1 MNACSVRSKELGVA
15 LDLNERDAG
24 LLKEGRRAY
33 KELEAL
39 VKGWKAKAVE
49 ESPKAPSKQL
59 APSMQASEA
68 EAHGTDGEAADMGE
82 PVRPYFLL
90 SSLFDLAIA
99 RWWADVCA

>member
-1 MNACSVRSKELGVA
+1 MNACSVRSKELDVA

-24 LLKEGRRAY
+24 LLKEGRRAH

-49 ESPKAPSKQL
+49 ESPMAPSKQL

-82 PVRPYFLL
+82 PVHPYFLL
-90 SSLFDLAIA
+90 SSLFDLALA